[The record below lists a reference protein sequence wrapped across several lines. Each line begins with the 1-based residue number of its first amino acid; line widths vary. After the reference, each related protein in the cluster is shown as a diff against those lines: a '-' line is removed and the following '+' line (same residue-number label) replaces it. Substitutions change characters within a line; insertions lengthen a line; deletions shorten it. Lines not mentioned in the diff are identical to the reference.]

1 MRNFTYHQE
10 DHFRGQDPE
19 AHAATGCISLA
30 QALVQLNAQL
40 GKTLLLE
47 VMYAENFPDYG
58 ALQKSLLAEHLK
70 TDRLQ
75 LELLDLRIKA
85 ALDLAARV
93 KELFGQT
100 PDAHVL
106 SEETVQLLLKD
117 MEGVGLDW
125 KGQISLDR
133 WAADTD
139 AIVRQW
145 QRERRTLEA
154 RISEKQ
160 ETSELMALQQEMAE
174 VLTLGANHLHAHVST
189 LGSPNPCRVQ
199 ILEGLKV
206 NARNPLTTS
215 WQWLF
220 NNSDLQELVQQ
231 SC

>member
-1 MRNFTYHQE
+1 MKDCTNHQE
-10 DHFRGQDPE
+10 DSSSGQYSE
-19 AHAATGCISLA
+19 ADVATGCITLA
-30 QALVQLNAQL
+30 KALVQLNVQL

-58 ALQKSLLAEHLK
+58 VLQKTLLAEHLK
-70 TDRLQ
+70 TDRLRLQ
-75 LELLDLRIKA
+75 LLDLRIKA
-85 ALDLAARV
+85 ALDLATRV
-93 KELFGQT
+93 KVLFRQA

-106 SEETVQLLLKD
+106 NEEVVQLLLTD
-117 MEGVGLDW
+117 MERVGFHW

-160 ETSELMALQQEMAE
+160 ETSELMALQQEIVE
-174 VLTLGANHLHAHVST
+174 VLTLGANHLHTHLSAMEST
-189 LGSPNPCRVQ
+189 DPCKAQ
-199 ILEGLKV
+199 ILEGLEV
-206 NARNPLTTS
+206 NARKPLTTS
-215 WQWLF
+215 WQWMF
-220 NNSDLQELVQQ
+220 SNSDFQEFVQQ